1 MYQPNYY
8 ENLTIAQIETKV
20 IDEGFDPLRI
30 ADPPGHVYPP
40 HTHPETKL
48 LAFLQGGMDVV
59 VAGQTY
65 RCKAGD
71 RLLIPGNIEHAA
83 RVTDTGCVYFWSEKV
98 V

>member
-1 MYQPNYY
+1 MYQADFYR
-8 ENLTIAQIETKV
+8 NLSAAQIEAQV
-20 IDEGFDPLRI
+20 IAEGFDPLRI

-48 LAFLQGGMDVV
+48 LAFLQGSMEVT

-65 RCKAGD
+65 QCQAGD
-71 RLLIPGNIEHAA
+71 RLLIPGNVEHAA
-83 RVTDTGCVYFWSEKV
+83 RVTDEGCVYFWSEKV

>member
-1 MYQPNYY
+1 MYQPNFY
-8 ENLTIAQIETKV
+8 NSLSIDQIEANV
-20 IDEGFDPLRI
+20 IEEGFDPLRI

-48 LAFLQGGMDVV
+48 LAFLRGGMDVV

-71 RLLIPGNIEHAA
+71 RLLIPGNVEHAA
-83 RVTDTGCVYFWSEKV
+83 RVTDEGCVYFWSEKV